1 MKNKKLLAITV
12 ISLSLLTTGCKSTSN
27 LENLQDVTINT
38 EDKGAYFPN
47 RSIANVDS
55 GYYMWDE
62 SNNYLMF
69 YDKES
74 QQQVLLCNKP
84 DCEHNIDETGT
95 ISKNEKCNAYCS
107 SNYNKDKVW
116 TYGDSILLLQFVDKK
131 GLCLTQ
137 ISSDGSE
144 RKELVCISDNRYSD
158 VILTVHNGYAYYSL
172 GKTDSIDGKVS
183 LYKVKLKENEQ
194 PVLIDEI
201 EGSIPLITHIKGYG
215 DDVYYVKFYC
225 DNYDEVNPL
234 DADMHYELKKYDTK
248 TEQTS
253 VVVEDNI
260 DDYVLDE
267 QNNMLYYHV
276 CNGDVYKMNMADKT
290 TKCIYTDDK
299 LPLCVMGF
307 DGEYIYIDNSQDY
320 LLKVAEERKI
330 YALDTEGNI
339 VKIISSVN
347 GYDMCLVEYGDDTY
361 MFGEDI
367 NYLYVINKK
376 DMFSSSDIEYDKWK
390 KVDVVVD

>member
-144 RKELVCISDNRYSD
+144 RKELVCI
-158 VILTVHNGYAYYSL
+158 
-172 GKTDSIDGKVS
+172 
-183 LYKVKLKENEQ
+183 
-194 PVLIDEI
+194 
-201 EGSIPLITHIKGYG
+201 
-215 DDVYYVKFYC
+215 
-225 DNYDEVNPL
+225 
-234 DADMHYELKKYDTK
+234 
-248 TEQTS
+248 
-253 VVVEDNI
+253 
-260 DDYVLDE
+260 
-267 QNNMLYYHV
+267 
-276 CNGDVYKMNMADKT
+276 
-290 TKCIYTDDK
+290 
-299 LPLCVMGF
+299 
-307 DGEYIYIDNSQDY
+307 
-320 LLKVAEERKI
+320 
-330 YALDTEGNI
+330 
-339 VKIISSVN
+339 
-347 GYDMCLVEYGDDTY
+347 
-361 MFGEDI
+361 
-367 NYLYVINKK
+367 
-376 DMFSSSDIEYDKWK
+376 
-390 KVDVVVD
+390 